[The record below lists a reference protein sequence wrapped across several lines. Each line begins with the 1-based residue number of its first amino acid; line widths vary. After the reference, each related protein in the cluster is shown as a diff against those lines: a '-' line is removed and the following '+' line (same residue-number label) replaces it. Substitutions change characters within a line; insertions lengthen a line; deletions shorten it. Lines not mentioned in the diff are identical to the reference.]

1 VPGQRHHRSPLP
13 RLGSASSPATAS
25 VPRLSAIA
33 SRRFRASVWRCH
45 RPPPPCLGSA
55 PPEAAAL
62 EAGSHAGGAAPM
74 GRQAGRH
81 LGVLLRGGGG
91 WPVGRLRREGAWR
104 GAPGTSRSGGGRP
117 AVAAVDVWV
126 SGNGGSREAKGEE
139 GGREVGKERTAAV
152 A

>member
-1 VPGQRHHRSPLP
+1 
-13 RLGSASSPATAS
+13 
-25 VPRLSAIA
+25 
-33 SRRFRASVWRCH
+33 
-45 RPPPPCLGSA
+45 
-55 PPEAAAL
+55 
-62 EAGSHAGGAAPM
+62 M
-74 GRQAGRH
+74 GRQAGHH

-91 WPVGRLRREGAWR
+91 RPVGRLRREGAWGG
-104 GAPGTSRSGGGRP
+104 GAPGTSRSGGGRL